1 VIRLLLLGLLLSAG
15 SVSAAEQQREIPA
28 RFLGEWNAKLKDCG
42 TDRNDSRLRIT
53 ADHIRFH
60 ESGGPVRAVVTQGE
74 FDLALIEELSGEG
87 SSWLSYTHFR
97 LSADQTHLTDVTD
110 NDSGLVRY
118 RCPMN
123 SK

>member
-1 VIRLLLLGLLLSAG
+1 MLSGG
-15 SVSAAEQQREIPA
+15 SASAAEQQREIPA

-74 FDLALIEELSGEG
+74 SDLALIEELSGEG

-97 LSADQTHLTDVTD
+97 LSADQKSLTDVTD

-118 RCPMN
+118 RCPKN

>member
-1 VIRLLLLGLLLSAG
+1 VIRLLLFGLLLSAG
-15 SVSAAEQQREIPA
+15 SASAAEQQREIPA

-87 SSWLSYTHFR
+87 SSWLSYTHFK
-97 LSADQTHLTDVTD
+97 LSADQKSLTDVTD

-118 RCPMN
+118 RCPNN